1 MKSIRTG
8 LDEATYKAL
17 NQMAPTTKRLRAQFI
32 RDALRKAVL
41 HAEYVE
47 IHKAYVAQPDSESEA
62 GDWLTA
68 EEYRP

>member
-1 MKSIRTG
+1 MKSIRIE

-17 NQMAPTTKRLRAQFI
+17 NQIAPTAKRLRAQFI
-32 RDALRKAVL
+32 RDALREAIR

-47 IHKAYVAQPDSESEA
+47 IRRAYVAQPDSESEA
-62 GDWLTA
+62 DDWSTA